1 MISLKQI
8 DTTSTELS
16 LCLLFNEL
24 KDLSSISESEQEREY
39 IKSELKNNKEI
50 IVLNQYK
57 RYVFLV
63 PKPKDENTFKKA
75 ERLRKLGIE
84 LQKLAED
91 FKIES
96 LQIENNTPTTLNVL
110 DLVEGMMLGAYRF
123 EKYKSE
129 KKKHPLKQI
138 LIFDFSLDKLQLKE
152 LENLIE
158 AVYIARD
165 LVNEPLSYLTAEVL
179 SEEIEELG
187 KKAGFK
193 VDVLSKSKIESLKM
207 GGLLGVNRGSPNPP
221 TFNILEYKPK
231 KAVNEKPIVLV
242 GKGVV
247 YDTGGY
253 SLKPA
258 ESMDWMKCDMAG
270 AAAVAG
276 IFYAVAQN
284 KLPVYLVGLIPATEN
299 RIDGEAFVP
308 GDILEMYNGK
318 TVEVLNTDAEG
329 RLILADALAYAQKY
343 EPKLVLDFATLTG
356 SAMRAIGHEGSVYM
370 GTADQDTKLQI
381 EQAAN
386 YTYERVVEFPLW
398 EEYDEL
404 IKSDIADLQ
413 NIGGNE
419 AGAITAGMFL
429 KHFTNYPWLH
439 FDIAGTAYLK
449 KPMNYRGKHGTGVG
463 VRLVYKFLKNMVT

>member
-1 MISLKQI
+1 
-8 DTTSTELS
+8 
-16 LCLLFNEL
+16 
-24 KDLSSISESEQEREY
+24 
-39 IKSELKNNKEI
+39 
-50 IVLNQYK
+50 
-57 RYVFLV
+57 
-63 PKPKDENTFKKA
+63 
-75 ERLRKLGIE
+75 
-84 LQKLAED
+84 
-91 FKIES
+91 
-96 LQIENNTPTTLNVL
+96 
-110 DLVEGMMLGAYRF
+110 
-123 EKYKSE
+123 
-129 KKKHPLKQI
+129 
-138 LIFDFSLDKLQLKE
+138 
-152 LENLIE
+152 
-158 AVYIARD
+158 
-165 LVNEPLSYLTAEVL
+165 
-179 SEEIEELG
+179 
-187 KKAGFK
+187 
-193 VDVLSKSKIESLKM
+193 
-207 GGLLGVNRGSPNPP
+207 
-221 TFNILEYKPK
+221 
-231 KAVNEKPIVLV
+231 
-242 GKGVV
+242 
-247 YDTGGY
+247 
-253 SLKPA
+253 
-258 ESMDWMKCDMAG
+258 
-270 AAAVAG
+270 
-276 IFYAVAQN
+276 
-284 KLPVYLVGLIPATEN
+284 
-299 RIDGEAFVP
+299 
-308 GDILEMYNGK
+308 MYNGK